1 MLDIN
6 SDLTA
11 IHEAAGCSLPALVR
25 TRGEALEK
33 CLDWSRCITTG
44 QTPLQTLLVCHS
56 GCSVQS
62 CELAPVL

>member
-33 CLDWSRCITTG
+33 CLD
-44 QTPLQTLLVCHS
+44 
-56 GCSVQS
+56 
-62 CELAPVL
+62 